1 MSRQPLKTLPAT
13 VPLGL
18 TLVLAL
24 ACVASAMAIIHTRQ
38 ESRELFVQLQELS
51 GERDALNIDWG
62 RLQIEQSAYATHA
75 RVERIARRDLEL
87 ERPQT
92 SDIYIVK
99 PE

>member
-1 MSRQPLKTLPAT
+1 MSRQQNRTLPAT
-13 VPLGL
+13 LPLGL
-18 TLVLAL
+18 TLALAL

-38 ESRELFVQLQELS
+38 ESRELFVELQELS
-51 GERDALNIDWG
+51 SERDALNIEWG

-75 RVERIARRDLEL
+75 RVERIARRDLAL